1 MSKLKPLE
9 ISWQLWRSNRL
20 VTVFLIVT
28 WVALQAFAMMASADI
43 ARQVDACASLAPEH
57 CPSPTSAESI
67 SSNIDSANWIL
78 IGQMVIPVLI
88 GVFWG
93 APLVAREYESHT
105 YLFAWTQDVSPLRWT
120 SQRLGILA
128 FFSILLAIVS
138 GLTSSAL
145 AGGIHKATTKS
156 MFTPSLFESA
166 IGVQIAYY
174 LLALLLGFAA
184 GSYIRRA
191 VPAIG
196 AALFAF
202 LVIRVALVTMRL
214 KWLPAS
220 TQVTPFT
227 ANGDYSKISL
237 PGDNSIQLDV
247 HYANS
252 AGATVPFPNLEC
264 RDAPTA
270 PEWEQCIRSRGVEK
284 VVTTYQPGNH
294 VVPVQIIEIAVCS
307 VLAVLVALLAFRRV
321 RQAVAVS

>member
-9 ISWQLWRSNRL
+9 ISWQLWRSSRL
-20 VTVFLIVT
+20 VTVFLIAT
-28 WVALQAFAMMASADI
+28 WAALQAFALMASTDI
-43 ARQVDACASLAPEH
+43 ARQADACASPAPGQ
-57 CPSPTSAESI
+57 CSSPTAAESL

-78 IGQMVIPVLI
+78 IGQMVVPVLV

-120 SQRLGILA
+120 TQRLGVLA
-128 FFSILLAIVS
+128 FFSICLAVVS
-138 GLTSSAL
+138 GLSSSAL
-145 AGGIHKATTKS
+145 AEGIHKATTKS

-166 IGVQIAYY
+166 VGVQIAYY
-174 LLALLLGFAA
+174 LLALFLGFAA
-184 GSYIRRA
+184 GSYIRRV

-202 LVIRVALVTMRL
+202 LVFRVALVIMRL

-227 ANGDYSKISL
+227 VNGEYAKVSL

-252 AGATVPFPNLEC
+252 TGTPVQFPNLEC
-264 RDAPTA
+264 RDAPSA
-270 PEWEQCIRSRGVEK
+270 PEWEQCIRSHGVEK
-284 VVTTYQPGNH
+284 LVTSYQPGSH
-294 VVPVQIIEIAVCS
+294 VLPVQIIEIAACS
-307 VLAVLVALLAFRRV
+307 ILAAFVALLAFRRV
-321 RQAVAVS
+321 RQAVAVN